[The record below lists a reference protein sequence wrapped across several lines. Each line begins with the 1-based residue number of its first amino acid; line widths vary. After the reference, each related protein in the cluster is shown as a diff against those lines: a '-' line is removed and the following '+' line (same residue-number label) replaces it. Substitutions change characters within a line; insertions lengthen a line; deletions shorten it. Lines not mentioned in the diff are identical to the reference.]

1 MLVWEGESELG
12 FLYLKFCLRCVGDL
26 GSIDFSFRYY
36 IDPGVWRFFHT
47 IAEIVET
54 KRPEQQKAF
63 FGGGSL

>member
-1 MLVWEGESELG
+1 M
-12 FLYLKFCLRCVGDL
+12 

-63 FGGGSL
+63 LAATAFKDFFTKKLGLKPRPSRTAFSL